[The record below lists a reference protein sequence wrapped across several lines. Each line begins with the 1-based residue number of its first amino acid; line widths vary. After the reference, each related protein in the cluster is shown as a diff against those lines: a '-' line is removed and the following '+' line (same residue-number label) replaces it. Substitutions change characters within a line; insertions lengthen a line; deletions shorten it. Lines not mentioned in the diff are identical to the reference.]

1 MIEIKGKIHKILLP
15 KKTKNDY
22 YVLPIVLS
30 FNYKGSEQMRYMQ
43 AVSKFVQQQISDLN
57 EGDLVKVKLA
67 IKGKYNETQEKY
79 FNLDE
84 IESITALFK

>member
-1 MIEIKGKIHKILLP
+1 
-15 KKTKNDY
+15 
-22 YVLPIVLS
+22 
-30 FNYKGSEQMRYMQ
+30 MQ